1 MALDI
6 RRNNRQDKHADK
18 RLKAQTKMQENEVKA
33 QRNPTENPEQPAE
46 EKKTYKGQLRLQ
58 TFEAPQP
65 APFMTAKA
73 DDPQKKSE

>member
-1 MALDI
+1 
-6 RRNNRQDKHADK
+6 
-18 RLKAQTKMQENEVKA
+18 MQENEVKA

-46 EKKTYKGQLRLQ
+46 EKKTHKGHLRLQ
-58 TFEAPQP
+58 TLEEPQT

>member
-1 MALDI
+1 M
-6 RRNNRQDKHADK
+6 
-18 RLKAQTKMQENEVKA
+18 A

-46 EKKTYKGQLRLQ
+46 EKKTHKGHLRLQ